1 MNNNNDSSN
10 NNNNNN
16 NSNDDEKRQ
25 SIGIILDADGQSGL
39 GKGRRDEAA
48 EARPGCCDWLAATL
62 GYRVFPKEE
71 ESGEVS
77 DVIWDYPGLRKY
89 LPLSADLEPGN
100 IKKSRPAPA
109 NLITRPAKHQL
120 REGRQLK
127 SNSSA

>member
-1 MNNNNDSSN
+1 MNNNNDSN
-10 NNNNNN
+10 YNR
-16 NSNDDEKRQ
+16 NDDEKRQ

-48 EARPGCCDWLAATL
+48 EARPGCCDWLAAAL

-71 ESGEVS
+71 ESGEVL

-89 LPLSADLEPGN
+89 LLSTP
-100 IKKSRPAPA
+100 PAPA

-127 SNSSA
+127 SNSSAYR

>member
-1 MNNNNDSSN
+1 MNNNNDSN

-25 SIGIILDADGQSGL
+25 SIDIILDADGQSGL

-71 ESGEVS
+71 E
-77 DVIWDYPGLRKY
+77 ILRT
-89 LPLSADLEPGN
+89 DLEPGN

-127 SNSSA
+127 SNSSAYR

>member
-1 MNNNNDSSN
+1 MNNNNDSSNN

-89 LPLSADLEPGN
+89 LPLSADLEISYEKGASSSPTPPP
-100 IKKSRPAPA
+100 R
-109 NLITRPAKHQL
+109 
-120 REGRQLK
+120 GRYIGTP
-127 SNSSA
+127 

>member
-1 MNNNNDSSN
+1 MNNNNDS
-10 NNNNNN
+10 NN

-25 SIGIILDADGQSGL
+25 SIDIILDADGQSGL

-62 GYRVFPKEE
+62 GYRYRTL
-71 ESGEVS
+71 SGIIR
-77 DVIWDYPGLRKY
+77 DCGNTY
-89 LPLSADLEPGN
+89 LSVHTDLEPGN

-127 SNSSA
+127 SNSSAYR